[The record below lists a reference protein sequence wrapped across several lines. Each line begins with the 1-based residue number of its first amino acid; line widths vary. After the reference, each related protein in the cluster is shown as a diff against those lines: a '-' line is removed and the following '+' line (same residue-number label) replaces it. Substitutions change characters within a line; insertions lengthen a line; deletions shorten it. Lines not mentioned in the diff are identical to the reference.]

1 MAGNSSKPTKTLEE
15 IKAEARAFAL
25 SGESHN
31 VRNSKRRY
39 TFQPPPAAAAALQ
52 ATLDAAFPEGR
63 SNQGHLDRL
72 DEFDDDYAQFVKLL
86 GPDGSGLAGD
96 TSLSDLL
103 LDDDED
109 EFQLDLDD
117 EDEEEDDD
125 DEQEEDEDA
134 KLPATSP
141 LKMHQN
147 HLDDPVDPFSPLPL
161 GTNNNFYRE
170 LQEELNLLEEEDMEA
185 AVATLLAHPGEF
197 TNHDES
203 NEKELATEQA
213 KAHQE
218 PNQAAATAATPVA
231 ANKVAATTA
240 APTVEAG
247 ASTPIREAARTS
259 HRVVPTQQQQETLR
273 KLLEQHHQLLL
284 QQAVLAVRSA
294 NSHVRRRVV
303 DVPMAVEQSAE
314 FANGGE
320 SGGDLVEVLDSAVG
334 MLQDLEQNRKDAI
347 RSEIQWESSKS
358 NKYAIGGST
367 SGTPNRSLQFSEAD
381 STQPAAAAG
390 GDRRLTR
397 AQFTKTLLEQN
408 NGQARTLFDI
418 QGLSKLNSTFSLIDN
433 SVDGVRKGNQNI
445 LLLETVRSLMALRF
459 EALILQMRTS
469 C

>member
-1 MAGNSSKPTKTLEE
+1 MPCRENRTTCAT
-15 IKAEARAFAL
+15 ARGGTPF
-25 SGESHN
+25 N
-31 VRNSKRRY
+31 RRRS
-39 TFQPPPAAAAALQ
+39 PPPRSRPP
-52 ATLDAAFPEGR
+52 LDAAFPEDR

-72 DEFDDDYAQFVKLL
+72 EEFDDDYAQFVKLL

-96 TSLSDLL
+96 TSLSDML

-109 EFQLDLDD
+109 EFQLDLED
-117 EDEEEDDD
+117 EDEEDDDD

-141 LKMHQN
+141 LKMHQ
-147 HLDDPVDPFSPLPL
+147 HPLEDPVDPFSPLPL

-197 TNHDES
+197 TSHDEN
-203 NEKELATEQA
+203 NEKELATTEQA
-213 KAHQE
+213 KAHHQE
-218 PNQAAATAATPVA
+218 PFQAAAAATTPVA
-231 ANKVAATTA
+231 ANKAVATTT

-303 DVPMAVEQSAE
+303 DVPMAVVQSAE
-314 FANGGE
+314 FANAGE

-347 RSEIQWESSKS
+347 RSEIQWESSNS
-358 NKYAIGGST
+358 NKYAMGS
-367 SGTPNRSLQFSEAD
+367 GAPNRSLQFSEAD
-381 STQPAAAAG
+381 STQAAAAAG

-459 EALILQMRTS
+459 EALVLQMSTP